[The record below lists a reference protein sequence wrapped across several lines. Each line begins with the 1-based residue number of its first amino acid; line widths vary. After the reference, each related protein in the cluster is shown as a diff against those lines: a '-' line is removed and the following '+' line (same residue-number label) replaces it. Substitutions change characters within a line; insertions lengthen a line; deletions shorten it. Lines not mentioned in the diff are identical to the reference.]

1 MRNLVSLS
9 IVFAA
14 TVLAQPSAV
23 APPGEMTLQQAV
35 EEAVAHNLDLA
46 AARLGISVAEA
57 RRVTAALRPNPV
69 LSLSAEHLDLLGTG
83 FNAVNNAGPAE
94 YAIRT
99 DFVYERGQKRE
110 RRMALAEA
118 EVGLAELQLRDVARQ
133 TMFNV
138 QNAFIAAQQAK
149 ENLELARSNLKS
161 LQAIVTV
168 NRERV
173 RTGDLARVELER
185 SEVAA
190 LQYEAAV
197 RQSELQLQQARNNLQ
212 LLLGRVAP
220 TPAFDISGTLRRET
234 IKSSFDDLQAQA
246 LRMRPDLLSAR
257 QTQARSQADLRLQ
270 IAQGKVDWT
279 WGVEARRQQG
289 LAGTGNMLGLYISAP
304 LPVWNKNQGEI
315 LRAQREITQN
325 GARATALDASIR
337 TEILNAWQQYTSNQ
351 NLLAEIEKGMLP
363 RAREV
368 RQTTEYSY
376 RRGEASLVEF
386 LDAQRAFNDTMQ
398 TYNDARA
405 SLARSLYLIESVTAA
420 SVSGSPQGGSN

>member
-1 MRNLVSLS
+1 MP
-9 IVFAA
+9 AA
-14 TVLAQPSAV
+14 
-23 APPGEMTLQQAV
+23 EMTLQDAV
-35 EEAVAHNLDLA
+35 QEALSHNLDLA
-46 AARLGISVAEA
+46 AARLGISVAES
-57 RRVTAALRPNPV
+57 RRITAALRPNPV
-69 LSLSAEHLDLLGTG
+69 LSLSADHLDLLGTG
-83 FNAVNNAGPAE
+83 FSAANNGGPPE

-110 RRMALAEA
+110 YRMALAES
-118 EVGLAELQLRDVARQ
+118 EVGLADLQLRDVARQ

-138 QNAFIAAQQAK
+138 QNAYVNVQQAK
-149 ENLELARSNLKS
+149 QNLELARSNLKS
-161 LQAIVTV
+161 LEAIVSV

-173 RTGDLARVELER
+173 RTGDLARVELDR

-190 LQYEAAV
+190 LQYEAAI
-197 RQSELQLQQARNNLQ
+197 RQSELQLQQAKNNLQ
-212 LLLGRVAP
+212 LLLGRSAP
-220 TPAFDISGTLRRET
+220 AANLDITGSLRRET
-234 IKSSFDDLQAQA
+234 LKGTLDDLQTQA

-270 IAQGKVDWT
+270 TAQGKIDLT
-279 WGVEARRQQG
+279 YGVEARRQDG
-289 LAGTGNMLGLYISAP
+289 VSGRGNMLGFFVSAP
-304 LPVWNKNQGEI
+304 LPVWNRNQGEI

-325 GARATALDASIR
+325 AAKVTALDASIR
-337 TEILNAWQQYTSNQ
+337 TEILNAWQQYSSNHA
-351 NLLAEIEKGMLP
+351 LLGEIEKAMLP

-368 RQTTEYSY
+368 RDTTEYSY

-420 SVSGSPQGGSN
+420 GVAPNPQGGSN